1 MHFLAVF
8 AVCAGTV
15 ACPPSMPPTT
25 SLRLNPAK
33 TAPAYAKVTIDDL
46 PLGSLRYITK
56 HGVALP
62 PGKHRITIEAD
73 GFLPWDQE
81 VEAGSDGGLIKLDV
95 DLVKVPD

>member
-1 MHFLAVF
+1 MRTLRCLPLAL
-8 AVCAGTV
+8 ALLGCGAST
-15 ACPPSMPPTT
+15 PPTT

-33 TAPAYAKVTIDDL
+33 TSPVWAKVTIDDL
-46 PLGSLRYITK
+46 PLGSLRYVTQ

-62 PGKHRITIEAD
+62 PGKHRVTIEAD

-81 VEAGSDGGLIKLDV
+81 VDAGPDGGLIKLDV